1 MTAAGLA
8 RDKRR
13 GSRGFTLAEL
23 LVATTMMAMVMTA
36 VYTALHGMTLTW
48 RASEANLHAHHDARI
63 SMSLLTR
70 ELQSTISGAGHLFEG
85 SRDSV
90 EFFTVGRSMDVEEGG
105 GLRLMWVRYR
115 LRSEPNE
122 PGDRLEREEAF
133 LDAPIPL
140 EDPDEDTLSRR
151 RLRLGRTRSFD
162 LAHGVEDLS
171 FRYYWHPPAGEEP
184 LGDRHEMENGLL
196 VFEENRE
203 GWGLPQGMR
212 IELSLADEEN
222 ETSNTF
228 ATMVVFQGPTTELD
242 GDTRQG
248 PLGGGSRL

>member
-1 MTAAGLA
+1 MAGAFWA
-8 RDKRR
+8 RGGRQAK
-13 GSRGFTLAEL
+13 RGFTLAEL

-36 VYTALHGMTLTW
+36 VYTALHGMTRTW

-70 ELQSTISGAGHLFEG
+70 ELQSTVSGAGHLFEG

-90 EFFTVGRSMDVEEGG
+90 EFFTVSRSMDVEEGG

-133 LDAPIPL
+133 LDAPLPL
-140 EDPDEDTLSRR
+140 EDPDEDAISRSR
-151 RLRLGRTRSFD
+151 VRLGRTRSFD
-162 LAHGVEDLS
+162 LADGVEDLS
-171 FRYYWHPPAGEEP
+171 FRYYWHPPEGEEP
-184 LGDRHEMENGLL
+184 LGDRREMENGLL

-212 IELSLADEEN
+212 IELSMADEEN

-228 ATMVVFQGPTTELD
+228 ATIVVFQGPTTQLD
-242 GDTRQG
+242 GDARQG